1 MINAL
6 VLWYFRLMLSLSDR
20 RMLSFTLGT
29 QYSGQGFAALR
40 NHRIFL
46 EGKRSRAG
54 HIHREV

>member
-1 MINAL
+1 
-6 VLWYFRLMLSLSDR
+6 MLSLSDR

-29 QYSGQGFAALR
+29 QYSGQGFAALH

-54 HIHREV
+54 HIHREVLKDFQNFQ